1 MPPIRSAKETP
12 MAVEKT
18 LDEDHAIAEIAERL
32 KKQFPQ
38 TSPQAVDEV
47 VGHLRASFVTAKV
60 RSFVPVLIEKAAK
73 SRLTVAR

>member
-12 MAVEKT
+12 MAVDKT

-47 VGHLRASFVTAKV
+47 VGQVRASFVTAKV